1 MHEAPLC
8 QIGAPAGHS
17 QRATHSITQGMIG
30 GDSQVRVHFEPHS
43 FQTRPPV
50 HFSGATS
57 RSWPRAIHPSPSVAM
72 MERESVDGSSER
84 GSRQPLVC
92 SVRLAAEAEA
102 AQLAPATAASPVCSK
117 EGRGLRMGVRAGS
130 MCARARLPAGPA

>member
-1 MHEAPLC
+1 MHEAPC
-8 QIGAPAGHS
+8 QIGALAGHS
-17 QRATHSITQGMIG
+17 QRATHSITHGMIG

-57 RSWPRAIHPSPSVAM
+57 RSWPRAIHPSPL

-117 EGRGLRMGVRAGS
+117 GGRGVENG
-130 MCARARLPAGPA
+130 